1 MTARDR
7 DRELARLRAWVDA
20 RHARVEPKF
29 GPREMVIEVVCALLT
44 VALGWLWLVLLWA
57 CF

>member
-7 DRELARLRAWVDA
+7 DRELARLQAWVDA
-20 RHARVEPKF
+20 RRPPAPKF
-29 GPREMVIEVVCALLT
+29 GPREMAIEVACALLC
-44 VALGWLWLVLLWA
+44 VGLGWLWLVLLWA